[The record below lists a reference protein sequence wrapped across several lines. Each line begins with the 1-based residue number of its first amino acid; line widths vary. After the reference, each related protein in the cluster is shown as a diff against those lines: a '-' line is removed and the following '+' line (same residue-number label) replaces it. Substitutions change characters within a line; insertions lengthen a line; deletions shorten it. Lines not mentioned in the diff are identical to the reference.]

1 MTEREEK
8 ARDWLNRNYKKAEE
22 LEALRRRLEQF
33 ESYLEKVCKPIRL
46 KEVQEIPCGNSQEEK
61 MAEYIDLSHDL
72 GKQNMAL
79 ARADSETLRVINMV
93 ESSTLRTILIER
105 YINRLKWEKISK
117 NVHLERSRVYD
128 LHRQALSAVLPY
140 IPEEAK

>member
-8 ARDWLNRNYKKAEE
+8 AKSWLNRNYKKAEE

-46 KEVQEIPCGNSQEEK
+46 HEVMELQSGNNQEEK
-61 MAEYIDLSHDL
+61 MAEYIDLSHEL
-72 GKQNMAL
+72 GKQLAAL
-79 ARADSETLRVINMV
+79 ARADSQTLRVINLV
-93 ESSTLRTILIER
+93 ESSILRTILIER
-105 YINRLKWEKISK
+105 YINRLNWNKIAEH
-117 NVHLERSRVYD
+117 VHLERSRVFD

>member
-8 ARDWLNRNYKKAEE
+8 AKNWLNRNYKKAEE

-46 KEVQEIPCGNSQEEK
+46 HEVMELQSGNNQEEK
-61 MAEYIDLSHDL
+61 MAEYIDLSHEL
-72 GKQNMAL
+72 GKQLAAL
-79 ARADSETLRVINMV
+79 ARADSQTLRVINLV
-93 ESSTLRTILIER
+93 ESSILRTILIER
-105 YINRLKWEKISK
+105 YINRLNWNKIAEH
-117 NVHLERSRVYD
+117 VHLERSRVFD